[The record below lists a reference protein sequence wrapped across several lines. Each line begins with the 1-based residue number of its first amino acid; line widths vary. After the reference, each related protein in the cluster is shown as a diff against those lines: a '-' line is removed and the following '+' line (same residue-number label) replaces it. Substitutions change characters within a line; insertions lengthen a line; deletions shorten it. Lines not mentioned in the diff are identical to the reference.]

1 MIAPLRSCCI
11 LKPNASFKKSYY
23 MEIQKSTHDLFH
35 AFRSMI
41 YAELYL
47 CSVINDKKVYGSA
60 KQFLNVLLGRIRANV
75 RDLRSILPPD
85 DVKILD
91 NDMLNPDIVLQF
103 QNINDMVSLLD
114 GVGRDRV
121 EAFIEEAVR
130 VHEKSISLN
139 NLKA

>member
-1 MIAPLRSCCI
+1 MD
-11 LKPNASFKKSYY
+11 
-23 MEIQKSTHDLFH
+23 IQKSTHDLFH

-47 CSVINDKKVYGSA
+47 YSVINDKKVYGSA

-114 GVGRDRV
+114 DVGRDRV

>member
-1 MIAPLRSCCI
+1 
-11 LKPNASFKKSYY
+11 
-23 MEIQKSTHDLFH
+23 MEIHKSTHDLFH

-130 VHEKSISLN
+130 VHESGFSDNGRII
-139 NLKA
+139 AE

>member
-1 MIAPLRSCCI
+1 M
-11 LKPNASFKKSYY
+11 KV
-23 MEIQKSTHDLFH
+23 EKSTHDLFH

-47 CSVINDKKVYGSA
+47 YSVINDKTVYGTA
-60 KQFLNVLLGRIRANV
+60 KQFLNVLLGRIKANV

-91 NDMLNPDIVLQF
+91 DDMLNPDIVLQF

-114 GVGRDRV
+114 EKGRDEV
-121 EAFIEEAVR
+121 EAFIKEIVEEFDKNR
-130 VHEKSISLN
+130 EKDERN
-139 NLKA
+139 

>member
-1 MIAPLRSCCI
+1 
-11 LKPNASFKKSYY
+11 

-47 CSVINDKKVYGSA
+47 YSVINDKKVYGSA
-60 KQFLNVLLGRIRANV
+60 KQFLHVLLGRIRANV

-114 GVGRDRV
+114 DVGRDRV

-130 VHEKSISLN
+130 VHESGFFDNGRII
-139 NLKA
+139 AE

>member
-1 MIAPLRSCCI
+1 M
-11 LKPNASFKKSYY
+11 K
-23 MEIQKSTHDLFH
+23 IQKSTHDLFH

-47 CSVINDKKVYGSA
+47 YSVINDKMVYGSA
-60 KQFLNVLLGRIRANV
+60 KQFLNVLLGRIKANV

-114 GVGRDRV
+114 EKGRDKV
-121 EAFIEEAVR
+121 EAFIEGVVAE
-130 VHEKSISLN
+130 HEKAISLN
-139 NLKA
+139 NQKA

>member
-1 MIAPLRSCCI
+1 M
-11 LKPNASFKKSYY
+11 KV
-23 MEIQKSTHDLFH
+23 EKSTHELFH

-47 CSVINDKKVYGSA
+47 YSVINDKKVYGSA
-60 KQFLNVLLGRIRANV
+60 KAFLNVLLGRIKANV

-91 NDMLNPDIVLQF
+91 NDMLNPNIVLQF

-114 GVGRDRV
+114 GEGRDKI
-121 EAFIEEAVR
+121 EAFIEGVVKEFNKKQ
-130 VHEKSISLN
+130 EK
-139 NLKA
+139 KE

>member
-1 MIAPLRSCCI
+1 M
-11 LKPNASFKKSYY
+11 KV
-23 MEIQKSTHDLFH
+23 EKSTHDLFH

-47 CSVINDKKVYGSA
+47 YSVINDKMVYGSA
-60 KQFLNVLLGRIRANV
+60 KAFLNVLLGRIKANV

-91 NDMLNPDIVLQF
+91 DDMLNPDIVLQF

-114 GVGRDRV
+114 EKGRDEV
-121 EAFIEEAVR
+121 EAFIKEIVEEFDKNR
-130 VHEKSISLN
+130 EKDERN
-139 NLKA
+139 